1 MNYTVNISKVVKKQ
15 ILKLPVFTIKE
26 IYKELKSLETNP
38 FPDGY
43 IKLKGFENYYRIRV
57 GNYRILYSIQ
67 DSTVIIHTILDGRR
81 EIEDILINKLMRYY
95 S

>member
-43 IKLKGFENYYRIRV
+43 IKLKGFENYYRVRV
-57 GNYRILYSIQ
+57 GNYRILYEVYKQ
-67 DSTVIIHTILDGRR
+67 ELIIKVVRVAHRKDVYRL
-81 EIEDILINKLMRYY
+81 
-95 S
+95 